1 MAAVGL
7 TSTISATALE
17 TCLLYRAERAGDCTK
32 NGTVRVECCQS
43 NGDHKETCEF
53 RRDVRRDGR

>member
-17 TCLLYRAERAGDCTK
+17 TCLLYQAERAGDCTK
-32 NGTVRVECCQS
+32 NGAIHVECCQS
-43 NGDHKETCEF
+43 NGGHKESCEF
-53 RRDVRRDGR
+53 QQDVMRDGQ